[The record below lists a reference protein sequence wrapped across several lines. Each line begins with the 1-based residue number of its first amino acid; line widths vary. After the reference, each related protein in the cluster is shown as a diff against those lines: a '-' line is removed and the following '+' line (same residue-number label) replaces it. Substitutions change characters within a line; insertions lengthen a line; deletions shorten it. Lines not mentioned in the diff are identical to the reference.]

1 MYRQQTIEEV
11 KRSPAMPEFDV
22 LVREATKH
30 DVEAIVG
37 FQSAMA
43 LETEGK
49 ALSIDTLRAGVRA
62 VIEDSSKGYY
72 LIAEVD
78 GAPVGDLMVT
88 YEWSDWRS
96 MTFLWIQSVFVDAE
110 WRRMGVYRAMHNHVV
125 QTAERD
131 PGLCGVR
138 LYVDRDNH
146 GAQRTYERLGM
157 SQSHYDMYE
166 IDFVL

>member
-1 MYRQQTIEEV
+1 MSESE
-11 KRSPAMPEFDV
+11 V
-22 LVREATKH
+22 LVRKATMQ
-30 DVEAIVG
+30 DAESIVG
-37 FQSAMA
+37 FQTAMA

-49 ALSIDTLRAGVRA
+49 QLNVDTLRRGVRA

-78 GAPVGDLMVT
+78 GTAIGGLLIT

-96 MTFLWIQSVFVDAE
+96 MTFLWIQSVYVDAD
-110 WRRMGVYRAMHNHVV
+110 WRRRGVYRAMHNHVV
-125 QTAERD
+125 ETAERD
-131 PGLCGVR
+131 PDLCGVR

>member
-1 MYRQQTIEEV
+1 M
-11 KRSPAMPEFDV
+11 AEFDV
-22 LVREATKH
+22 LVRGGTIQ
-30 DVEAIVG
+30 DVDAIVG
-37 FQSAMA
+37 FQRAMA
-43 LETEGK
+43 HETEGK
-49 ALSIDTLRAGVRA
+49 SLSAETLKAGVCA

-78 GAPVGDLMVT
+78 GTPVGDLMVT

-96 MTFLWIQSVFVDAE
+96 MTFLWIQSVFVDAKL
-110 WRRMGVYRAMHNHVV
+110 RRRGVYRAMHNHVV
-125 QTAERD
+125 NEARHNPE
-131 PGLCGVR
+131 LCGVR

-157 SQSHYDMYE
+157 SKSHYDMYE

>member
-1 MYRQQTIEEV
+1 
-11 KRSPAMPEFDV
+11 MPEFEV
-22 LVREATKH
+22 LVREATV
-30 DVEAIVG
+30 DDAEAIVG

-49 ALSIDTLRAGVRA
+49 ALDVDTLRSGVRS

-78 GAPVGDLMVT
+78 GKPVGDLMVT
-88 YEWSDWRS
+88 YEWSDWRC

-110 WRRMGVYRAMHNHVV
+110 WRRRGVYRAMHNHVV
-125 QTAERD
+125 RTAETD

-146 GAQRTYERLGM
+146 GAQRTYESLGM

>member
-1 MYRQQTIEEV
+1 
-11 KRSPAMPEFDV
+11 MPEFEV
-22 LVREATKH
+22 LVREATMR
-30 DVEAIVG
+30 DTEAIVG

-49 ALSIDTLRAGVRA
+49 TLDVDTLRTGVRS
-62 VIEDSSKGYY
+62 VIEDPSKGYY

-78 GAPVGDLMVT
+78 GKPVGDLMVT

-96 MTFLWIQSVFVDAE
+96 MTFLWIQSVFVDSD
-110 WRRMGVYRAMHNHVV
+110 WRRRGVYRAMHNHVV
-125 QTAERD
+125 NTAERD
-131 PGLCGVR
+131 PSLCGVR

-157 SQSHYDMYE
+157 SKSHYDMYE

>member
-1 MYRQQTIEEV
+1 
-11 KRSPAMPEFDV
+11 MPEFEV
-22 LVREATKH
+22 LVREATMP
-30 DVEAIVG
+30 DAEAIVG

-49 ALSIDTLRAGVRA
+49 TLDVDTLRMGVRS
-62 VIEDSSKGYY
+62 VIEDPSKGYY
-72 LIAEVD
+72 LIAEID
-78 GAPVGDLMVT
+78 GEPVGGLMVT

-96 MTFLWIQSVFVDAE
+96 MTFLWIQSVFVDSD
-110 WRRMGVYRAMHNHVV
+110 WRRRGVYRAMHNHVV
-125 QTAERD
+125 QTAEQD

-146 GAQRTYERLGM
+146 GAQRKYESLGM